1 MCQKKGKRT
10 FLELLRKSHAKLQTL
25 NFLFCQIL
33 MLTRE
38 SCFISMSAGHFR
50 LFHERWHAHKFS
62 RLCTVCRIRKNEFK
76 FFCRPKR
83 HAWEPFNLGFF
94 IKSQMYKNHK
104 IFHEALTILNPL
116 TFLIFFIQ
124 NTQKGYFCKNHLL
137 VKTSSICL
145 IQTFYL

>member
-1 MCQKKGKRT
+1 MSKKGKRT
-10 FLELLRKSHAKLQTL
+10 FLELLRKSLAKLQTL

-62 RLCTVCRIRKNEFK
+62 RLCRIRKNEFK

-83 HAWEPFNLGFF
+83 RAWEPFNLGFF
-94 IKSQMYKNHK
+94 IKSQMSKNHK

-116 TFLIFFIQ
+116 TFLIFFYSEHPKGVFL
-124 NTQKGYFCKNHLL
+124 QK
-137 VKTSSICL
+137 SSFERL
-145 IQTFYL
+145 

>member
-1 MCQKKGKRT
+1 MLSYKHLISFFVKYV
-10 FLELLRKSHAKLQTL
+10 
-25 NFLFCQIL
+25 L

-62 RLCTVCRIRKNEFK
+62 RLCRIRKDEFTI
-76 FFCRPKR
+76 FCQPKR

-94 IKSQMYKNHK
+94 IKSQMSKNHK

-145 IQTFYL
+145 I

>member
-1 MCQKKGKRT
+1 MLSYKHLISFFVKYV
-10 FLELLRKSHAKLQTL
+10 
-25 NFLFCQIL
+25 L

-62 RLCTVCRIRKNEFK
+62 RLCRIRKNEFK
-76 FFCRPKR
+76 FFCHPKR

-94 IKSQMYKNHK
+94 IKSQMSKNHK
-104 IFHEALTILNPL
+104 IFHEGLTILNPL

-145 IQTFYL
+145 IQTIYL